1 MKKWLP
7 IIMLST
13 AIVTPGL
20 NAEASSFD
28 HEYTKE
34 YKVWNS
40 DTTIN
45 FYVNG
50 EVKKISTDLNSLE
63 DLKASK
69 AALQNLL
76 AQLQGFEGNSF
87 NFENG
92 KVTEQQAPKRE
103 VVKESPKAEKAPS
116 QEDFKAE
123 KAPVKEAPKAEQPKQ
138 AAPAPSNTQQARTET
153 QAPKAEEKPATQG
166 IGDFEQQVLDL
177 TNAER
182 AKEGLKPL
190 AIDMP
195 LMNSAEEKSADMAK
209 NGYFDHNSPTLGSP
223 FDQMK
228 ANGIDYRSAGENI
241 AKGQR
246 TPEEVVKAWMESP
259 GHRANIMK
267 ADFTHI
273 GIGYVENGNVW
284 TQQFI
289 QK

>member
-13 AIVTPGL
+13 AIVAPGL
-20 NAEASSFD
+20 NAEASSFENNTTD
-28 HEYTKE
+28 
-34 YKVWNS
+34 YKVWKS
-40 DTTIN
+40 DNVLNIS
-45 FYVNG
+45 VNG
-50 EVKKISTDLNSLE
+50 EITKISTELDNLE
-63 DLKASK
+63 ELKTSK
-69 AALQNLL
+69 ATLENLL
-76 AQLQGFEGNSF
+76 AQLKNMKQ
-87 NFENG
+87 
-92 KVTEQQAPKRE
+92 VDAPKTE
-103 VVKESPKAEKAPS
+103 VKTPVKETPKV
-116 QEDFKAE
+116 E

-138 AAPAPSNTQQARTET
+138 AAPVKKPAAQAPVNTQPTAPIT
-153 QAPKAEEKPATQG
+153 QAPKAEEKAATQG
-166 IGDFEQQVLDL
+166 IGAYEQQVLDL

-195 LMNSAEEKSADMAK
+195 LMDSAEQKSADMAS

-228 ANGIDYRSAGENI
+228 ANGISYRSAGENI
-241 AKGQR
+241 AMGQR

-267 ADFTHI
+267 PNFTHI
-273 GIGYVENGNVW
+273 GIGYVENGNHW

>member
-13 AIVTPGL
+13 AIVAPGL

-40 DTTIN
+40 DATIN
-45 FYVNG
+45 FYVDG
-50 EVKKISTDLNSLE
+50 EVKKISTDLNNLE

-76 AQLQGFEGNSF
+76 AQLQGMEGNSF
-87 NFENG
+87 KFNNG
-92 KVTEQQAPKRE
+92 QVTEQPKQEPKTE
-103 VVKESPKAEKAPS
+103 VKTPVKETPKVEV
-116 QEDFKAE
+116 
-123 KAPVKEAPKAEQPKQ
+123 PVKEAPKAEQPKQ
-138 AAPAPSNTQQARTET
+138 AAPAPTNTQQTGTET

-166 IGDFEQQVLDL
+166 IGAFEQQVLDL

-228 ANGIDYRSAGENI
+228 ANGISYRSAGENI
-241 AKGQR
+241 AKGQQ
-246 TPEEVVKAWMESP
+246 TPQEVVKAWMESP

-267 ADFTHI
+267 PEFTHI

>member
-13 AIVTPGL
+13 AIVAPGL
-20 NAEASSFD
+20 NAEASSFENNTTD
-28 HEYTKE
+28 
-34 YKVWNS
+34 YKVWKS
-40 DTTIN
+40 DNVLNIS
-45 FYVNG
+45 VNG
-50 EVKKISTDLNSLE
+50 EITKISTELDNLE
-63 DLKASK
+63 ELKTSK
-69 AALQNLL
+69 ATLENLL
-76 AQLQGFEGNSF
+76 AQLKNMKQ
-87 NFENG
+87 
-92 KVTEQQAPKRE
+92 VDAPKTE
-103 VVKESPKAEKAPS
+103 VKTPVKETPKVEKT
-116 QEDFKAE
+116 
-123 KAPVKEAPKAEQPKQ
+123 PVKEAPKAEQPKQ
-138 AAPAPSNTQQARTET
+138 AAPVKKPAAQAPVNTQPTAPIT
-153 QAPKAEEKPATQG
+153 QAPKAEEKAATQG
-166 IGDFEQQVLDL
+166 IGAYEQQVLDL

-195 LMNSAEEKSADMAK
+195 LMDSAEQKSADMAS

-228 ANGIDYRSAGENI
+228 ANGISYRSAGENI
-241 AKGQR
+241 AMGQR

-267 ADFTHI
+267 PNFTHI
-273 GIGYVENGNVW
+273 GIGYVENGNHW